1 MTDMGKE
8 KTKGTLGI
16 DPAADRCAATELR
29 GRAEEQLLA
38 KAALSRVPR
47 NRQESRQIVHEL
59 EVHQIELEMQNA
71 VLRQARDELEIALD
85 KYTDLYDFAPVGYLT
100 LDQDGIIGDANF
112 TAASHLGVGRTR
124 LLGQRF
130 ESIVAPGSREE
141 FSTFLSTV
149 FSCQSKQIC
158 EVALLNCSAQ
168 SLFVQVEAL
177 PSASGR
183 DCRVA
188 LIDIS
193 RRRQMEEQIEKQHAE
208 LAVAKS
214 ELQAVGQTP
223 AMDLRHPLT
232 VMRGTCQAIRKWSAL
247 NLDVQG
253 HECLRGLNSVAL
265 RMNRF
270 LLSLLDFSRRGSREN
285 GESRS
290 DHPGDGG
297 GQ

>member
-1 MTDMGKE
+1 MGKE
-8 KTKGTLGI
+8 RIKGTVGI
-16 DPAADRCAATELR
+16 DSEADRCAATELR

-38 KAALSRVPR
+38 KAALSRVPH
-47 NRQESRQIVHEL
+47 NRQVSRQIVHEL

-124 LLGQRF
+124 LIGQRF
-130 ESIVAPGSREE
+130 ESIVAPGSRTE
-141 FSTFLSTV
+141 FSTFLNTV

-193 RRRQMEEQIEKQHAE
+193 RRRSMEEQMERQHAE
-208 LAVAKS
+208 LTVAKS

-223 AMDLRHPLT
+223 AMDLCHPLK
-232 VMRGTCQAIRKWSAL
+232 VIRGTCRAIGKWSAL
-247 NLDVQG
+247 NLDVQA
-253 HECLRGLNSVAL
+253 HQCLRGWNKVTQ

-270 LLSLLDFSRRGSREN
+270 LLSLLDFSRRESREN
-285 GESRS
+285 GGSRP
-290 DHPGDGG
+290 DQRGDGG
-297 GQ
+297 AP